1 MHIRRGFT
9 IIELLVTL
17 GVIGILVAIL
27 LPALGIVRGN
37 AGLANSTSNMRKR
50 PLPMRL
56 ASACTTSMGE
66 GRSYTVMPSGWSV

>member
-1 MHIRRGFT
+1 MHTRRGFT

-37 AGLANSTSNMRKR
+37 AGLAKSTSNMRQTYT
-50 PLPMRL
+50 LMQNY
-56 ASACTTSMGE
+56 SAANRDTDATTA
-66 GRSYTVMPSGWSV
+66 